1 MEIIDIARGFRLN
14 GNITDIRPIT
24 MGHINTTYH
33 VFCDGGT
40 DYVLQKV
47 NTNVFKDPWML
58 TENVLLVTD
67 FLGKKIIAA
76 GGDRN
81 REAMTLIKATDG
93 QYLYECEDEYYRMYI
108 YISDSTCY
116 HAAEK
121 PGMFEAS
128 ARAFGKFQ
136 RMLSDFSAERL
147 HETIP
152 KFHDTVKRMADF
164 EASLKADKSGRASE
178 CREEIDFILSK
189 KDFCGEITSKL
200 ASGELPL
207 RVTHNDTKLNNVMI
221 DNVTGQ
227 AICVIDLDTVMPGS
241 SLYDFGDSI
250 RFGASTAA
258 EDEKDL
264 DKVECSM
271 DLFEEYVRGFMAEAG
286 SALTEKEK
294 DMLPIGAIM
303 MTLEC
308 GMRFLADY
316 LDGDTYFK
324 THYPSQNLDRAR
336 TQIKLVRD
344 MESKLDTMNDIVKKY
359 R

>member
-1 MEIIDIARGFRLN
+1 MEVINIAKHFRLK
-14 GNITDIRPIT
+14 GNITDITPIT
-24 MGHINTTYH
+24 MGHINTTYK
-33 VFCDGGT
+33 VCCDEGV
-40 DYVLQKV
+40 DYVLQRI
-47 NTNVFKDPWML
+47 NTNVFKDPWEL

-76 GGDRN
+76 GGDRD
-81 REAMTLIKATDG
+81 REAMTLIKADDG
-93 QYLYECEDEYYRMYI
+93 QYLYEAGEDYYRMYVFI
-108 YISDSTCY
+108 AGTSCY
-116 HAAEK
+116 HEAIRD
-121 PGMFEAS
+121 GMFEAS
-128 ARAFGKFQ
+128 AKAFGKFQ
-136 RMLSDFSAERL
+136 KMLSDFPAERL
-147 HETIP
+147 HETLP
-152 KFHDTVKRMADF
+152 HFHDTVKRMADF
-164 EASLKADKSGRASE
+164 EESVRKNASGRASE
-178 CREEIDFILSK
+178 CLDEINFIMSK
-189 KDFCGEITSKL
+189 KDFCGEITRRL

-221 DNVTGQ
+221 DDKTNE

-271 DLFEEYVRGFMAEAG
+271 KLFEEYVSGFMAEAG
-286 SALTEKEK
+286 GALTETEK

-308 GMRFLADY
+308 GMRFLADFI
-316 LDGDTYFK
+316 DGDVYFK
-324 THYPSQNLDRAR
+324 THYPTQNLDRAR

-344 MESKLDTMNDIVKKY
+344 MESKLETMNGIVNKY